1 MAVGISDGWLGH
13 EASSKSKQTTHQNS
27 PYKRMHRPVH
37 CINVLQ
43 GSKCNFFSLDY
54 HIMANSPR
62 IRTPINKAEAADH
75 LGPCYCF
82 DGGPSSAANPRI
94 HHPSKLHCSDCGAG
108 QESQA
113 AIDRSDKGKGRNF
126 FLSRPQLLRPSELLS
141 MEDGR
146 LCSADA

>member
-1 MAVGISDGWLGH
+1 M
-13 EASSKSKQTTHQNS
+13 
-27 PYKRMHRPVH
+27 
-37 CINVLQ
+37 
-43 GSKCNFFSLDY
+43 
-54 HIMANSPR
+54 
-62 IRTPINKAEAADH
+62 AEAADQH
-75 LGPCYCF
+75 LGPCGDCL

-94 HHPSKLHCSDCGAG
+94 HHPSVRPIDGGQSCIVPSDCGAG

-126 FLSRPQLLRPSELLS
+126 SLSRPQLLRPSELLS